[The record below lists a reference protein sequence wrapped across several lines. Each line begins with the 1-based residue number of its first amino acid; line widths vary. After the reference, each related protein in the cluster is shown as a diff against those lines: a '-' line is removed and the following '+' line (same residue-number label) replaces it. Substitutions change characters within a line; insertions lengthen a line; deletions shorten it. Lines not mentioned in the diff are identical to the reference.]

1 MAVNVIKVLGKVYCA
16 LEFVVALLITTLI
29 VSLRVT
35 EPIQDRTE
43 YLDVWE
49 VGLIGLAWIFFI
61 SLPVLLIYL
70 ISFFRAITLRTAR
83 QKAMMAIHVLNV
95 ALWGVFYLALPKS
108 TPCSAAEM
116 ESHYLSHHDEI
127 HRLIAY
133 TKQCLNDS
141 TAITYEFRNGQVQ
154 EISADSFG
162 GQWDFCIDNKDSVL
176 LVAGITPE
184 QFDTINAMMRKAGII
199 GININRNGYNRES
212 RLIYRYYG
220 STSYQYVIDH
230 DTVQQVDTTAAPLV
244 SMQTIV
250 FNDSVYFQ
258 CLGGMV
264 CHHFPDHDQYLKKT
278 TRSN

>member
-1 MAVNVIKVLGKVYCA
+1 MAVNVIKALGKVYCA

-29 VSLRVT
+29 VGLRVT

-61 SLPVLLIYL
+61 SLPVLFIYL
-70 ISFFRAITLRTAR
+70 ISFFRAITLRTIR

-95 ALWGVFYLALPKS
+95 ALWVVFYLALPKS
-108 TPCSAAEM
+108 NPCTVAEM

-133 TKQCLNDS
+133 TKECLNDS

-162 GQWDFCIDNKDSVL
+162 GQWDFCMDDKDSVL

-184 QFDTINAMMRKAGII
+184 QFDTINAMMKRAGII
-199 GININRNGYNRES
+199 GININRKGYNRES

-244 SMQTIV
+244 SMQNIA
-250 FNDSVYFQ
+250 FNDSVHFQ
-258 CLGGMV
+258 CFGGMV
-264 CHHFPDHDQYLKKT
+264 CHYFPDYDQYLNKT